1 VIRISPSILSA
12 DYAHLDHDMKL
23 VEAESDWF
31 HIDVMDGHFVPN
43 ITIGP
48 PVVKK
53 LRPITDKYF
62 DCHLMITNPEKYLPA
77 FKEAGAN
84 GCSVHIEVGSTY
96 GLIKQMRELELD
108 VGLAVNPATPLEN
121 CEEFL
126 PDLDYL
132 LLMTVVPGFGG
143 QAFMSEVVPKIEKAR
158 KVIDSNNYKCEI
170 QVDGG
175 IDPNTAPIV
184 AKAGAT
190 NLVAGNAIFGQSD
203 PVAAAQAI
211 RAAATS

>member
-1 VIRISPSILSA
+1 MARIAPSILSA
-12 DYAHLDHDMKL
+12 DYAHLDHDMKM
-23 VEAESDWF
+23 VESVIDWY

-53 LRPITDKYF
+53 LRPISDKYF

-77 FKEAGAN
+77 FAEAGAN
-84 GCSVHIEVGSTY
+84 GCSVHLEVGNTDD
-96 GLIKQMRELELD
+96 LIRQMRELKID
-108 VGLAVNPATPLEN
+108 VGLAVNPATPFESCEPFLEQ
-121 CEEFL
+121 
-126 PDLDYL
+126 LDYL

-143 QAFMSEVVPKIEKAR
+143 QAFISDVIPKIELAR
-158 KVIDSNNYKCEI
+158 KIIDKNEYKCEI

-175 IDPNTAPIV
+175 IDPNTAPLA

-190 NLVAGNAIFGQSD
+190 NFVAGNAIFAQPD
-203 PVAAAQAI
+203 PIAAAQAI
-211 RAAATS
+211 RAAVA